1 MKKVISVLIAAAML
15 TGTIVF
21 ADDVV
26 INNDVAIMPIE
37 NVNAPVNSVMTVKEI
52 GDNYILCE
60 GDMEIQLNIS
70 EDTVLIDSET
80 MSAISLSDIKVNDKI
95 QVEYSQ
101 AMTRSLPP
109 QTTAYVIAV
118 NFEKGGSINYV
129 NVDDVKTEEDGT
141 VVVTDNTNNMILRIL
156 KDARTLPYKT
166 KNTVK
171 LADIQKDSK
180 ILAWFDVV
188 TMSIPS
194 QASTDKVVILSGGDE
209 EAVSD
214 ELTVEIAGNVIET
227 PDKPYYD
234 RDALMVPLR
243 KISEALGY
251 IVSWDAQTGAITI
264 EDSYTQ
270 KATLFGGSNKIKFD
284 GKLKI
289 INMER
294 EIEIAKAAAIHD
306 GCTFVPLEFFDEFM
320 NETKLDGTKI
330 TIAPSKSEIQ

>member
-21 ADDVV
+21 ADNAV

-37 NVNAPVNSVMTVKEI
+37 SVNAPVNSVMTVKEI

-60 GDMEIQLNIS
+60 ADMEIQLNIS
-70 EDTVLIDSET
+70 DDTILIDSET

-101 AMTRSLPP
+101 AMTQSLPP

-118 NFEKGGSINYV
+118 NFEKGGSVNYV

-156 KDARTLPYKT
+156 KDARTLPYRT
-166 KNTVK
+166 KNIVK
-171 LADIQKDSK
+171 LADIQKGSK
-180 ILAWFDVV
+180 ILAWFDIV

-194 QASTDKVVILSGGDE
+194 QASTDKVVILSSGDE
-209 EAVSD
+209 ETVSD
-214 ELTVEIAGNVIET
+214 ELTVEVDGKVIET
-227 PDKPYYD
+227 SDKPYYD
-234 RDALMVPLR
+234 GDTLMVPLR

-251 IVSWDAQTGAITI
+251 TVGWDAQTGAITV

-284 GKLKI
+284 GKLKVI
-289 INMER
+289 DMDR
-294 EIEIAKAAAIHD
+294 ELEIAKAAAIHD
-306 GCTFVPLEFFDEFM
+306 GCTFVPLEFFNEFM
-320 NETKLDGTKI
+320 NETKLEGAKV
-330 TIAPSKSEIQ
+330 TIAPSKAEIQ